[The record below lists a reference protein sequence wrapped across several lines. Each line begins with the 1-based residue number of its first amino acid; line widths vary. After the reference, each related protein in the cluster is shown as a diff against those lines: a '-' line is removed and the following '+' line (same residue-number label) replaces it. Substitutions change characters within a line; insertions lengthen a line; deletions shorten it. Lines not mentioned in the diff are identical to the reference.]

1 MSIRKYKPNQKV
13 RGKVTGMDEHGAF
26 IQLEPNVFGFL
37 PLAELSWTRK
47 INCPSEVLEI
57 GMEIDAII
65 ISTTEED
72 RSLCLSHRQ
81 LEPNPWDEMHLR
93 YPAGRSVKGILRSV
107 NPKTVSMELEEGIN
121 GFFDE
126 NELSISDVK
135 DGQIIDAWVVGINKD
150 QQKLFLSLRE
160 PKVTLSSK
168 KEIMSMNNS
177 NKIKLHMC
185 ESWITYANKGQVD
198 IDIAYFPLLKEK
210 TKEEVAKW
218 VTENAKDLWI
228 DQNSG
233 IIFPSQTTTK
243 EEYIKEN
250 DLDVNIT
257 AEDLEDEGWEGE
269 YKDENRVSLWS
280 YFNDASI
287 DFEKIKNEEH
297 YFSAD

>member
-1 MSIRKYKPNQKV
+1 
-13 RGKVTGMDEHGAF
+13 MDGHGAF

-47 INCPSEVLEI
+47 INRPSEVLEI
-57 GMEIDAII
+57 GMEIDTII

-72 RSLCLSHRQ
+72 QSLCLSHRQ

-93 YPAGRSVKGILRSV
+93 YPSGRPVRGV
-107 NPKTVSMELEEGIN
+107 VSNIRPESATIVIEEGIE
-121 GFFDE
+121 GVIDFR
-126 NELSISDVK
+126 ELSEK
-135 DGQIIDAWVVGINKD
+135 DFKEGQAVETWVVGVNKD
-150 QQKLFLSLRE
+150 TQRIALSLRE
-160 PKVTLSSK
+160 PQPTISK
-168 KEIMSMNNS
+168 KQVNISKNKS
-177 NKIKLHMC
+177 TKIKLHMC

-250 DLDVNIT
+250 ELDVDIT

>member
-1 MSIRKYKPNQKV
+1 MSSNNYQAGQRV
-13 RGKVTGMDEHGAF
+13 LGKVTALDQKSAS
-26 IQLEPNVFGFL
+26 IQLKSGIIGFL
-37 PLAELSWTRK
+37 PLSELSWTRR
-47 INCPSEVLEI
+47 INRPSDVLEV
-57 GMEIDAII
+57 GMEIETVVTSFHADNQ
-65 ISTTEED
+65 T
-72 RSLCLSHRQ
+72 LFLSFRR

-93 YPAGRSVKGILRSV
+93 YPTGRSVKGILRSV
-107 NPKTVSMELEEGIN
+107 NPKTVSIELEEGIN

-126 NELSISDVK
+126 NELSTSDVK
-135 DGQIIDAWVVGINKD
+135 DGQIIEAWVVGINKD

-160 PKVTLSSK
+160 PKATLSSK

-297 YFSAD
+297 FFSPD

>member
-1 MSIRKYKPNQKV
+1 MSSNNYQAGQRV
-13 RGKVTGMDEHGAF
+13 LGKVTALDQKSAS
-26 IQLEPNVFGFL
+26 IQLKSGIIGFL
-37 PLAELSWTRK
+37 PLSELSWTRR
-47 INCPSEVLEI
+47 INRPSDVLEV
-57 GMEIDAII
+57 GMEIETVVTSFHADNQ
-65 ISTTEED
+65 T
-72 RSLCLSHRQ
+72 LFLSFRR

-93 YPAGRSVKGILRSV
+93 YPTGRSVKGILRSV
-107 NPKTVSMELEEGIN
+107 NPKTVSIELEEGIN

-126 NELSISDVK
+126 NELSTSDVK
-135 DGQIIDAWVVGINKD
+135 DGQIIEAWVVGINKD

-160 PKVTLSSK
+160 PKATLSSK

-210 TKEEVAKW
+210 TREDVAKW

-243 EEYIKEN
+243 EEFIKEN
-250 DLDVNIT
+250 ELDINIT

-280 YFNDASI
+280 YFNDAPI
-287 DFEKIKNEEH
+287 DFEKIKNEEN
-297 YFSAD
+297 YFLAD